1 MMIPA
6 IAAPADISQEMEN
19 RSTGLKA
26 PSETL
31 YSTQKS
37 LEFVK
42 KKWENG

>member
-1 MMIPA
+1 MK
-6 IAAPADISQEMEN
+6 IAAKAALADISEEMEN

-37 LEFVK
+37 
-42 KKWENG
+42 